1 MAERVSA
8 MIIYKT
14 MDEIKKIKKA
24 NEIIARLF
32 EDVLPQYIKPGIST
46 HEQDKRIAGI
56 HQISG
61 CNSRNKGI

>member
-32 EDVLPQYIKPGIST
+32 EDILPKYIK
-46 HEQDKRIAGI
+46 AGI
-56 HQISG
+56 ALMSWI
-61 CNSRNKGI
+61 KYPKII